1 MGVRSGPHRFS
12 DFASFTNSCWFAAHQ
27 RPPSCSVAA
36 IRHPAEMTDGPECAL
51 CFDSVQVDG
60 TGEEDRLAMLNYLAG
75 LPALSVSLAGLPALS
90 WFISVIARDGV
101 SLHLIAKL
109 KYCHQLH

>member
-1 MGVRSGPHRFS
+1 
-12 DFASFTNSCWFAAHQ
+12 
-27 RPPSCSVAA
+27 
-36 IRHPAEMTDGPECAL
+36 MTDGPECAL

-101 SLHLIAKL
+101 SLHLIAPPVTL
-109 KYCHQLH
+109 IAVAIWNTLSMIDFLSLWS